1 MDVLVLQVIP
11 QFRNRLLGT
20 FHANLNV
27 GGENKIPLDPDI
39 RAFYE
44 RFQELHAPTL
54 ASLTEA
60 LRKLKTKWTNFHTKN
75 KRDQERNRD
84 SVLCSPQK
92 TKTHKPIR
100 RRGQDELVMS
110 FRDRVLGTT

>member
-1 MDVLVLQVIP
+1 MDVLGLQVIP

-20 FHANLNV
+20 FHAIANV
-27 GGENKIPLDPDI
+27 GGETKIPLDSDI

-44 RFQELHAPTL
+44 RFQKLHAPTL

-75 KRDQERNRD
+75 KKDQERNRD
-84 SVLCSPQK
+84 LVLCSPQK
-92 TKTHKPIR
+92 TKTHKLIC
-100 RRGQDELVMS
+100 RRG
-110 FRDRVLGTT
+110 

>member
-11 QFRNRLLGT
+11 QFQNRLLGT
-20 FHANLNV
+20 FHANV
-27 GGENKIPLDPDI
+27 GRENKIPLDPDI

-44 RFQELHAPTL
+44 RFQKLHAPTL

-75 KRDQERNRD
+75 KKNQERNRD
-84 SVLCSPQK
+84 LVLYSPQK
-92 TKTHKPIR
+92 TKTHKLIC
-100 RRGQDELVMS
+100 RRG
-110 FRDRVLGTT
+110 